1 MKINKTFELIAPSVL
16 LCLPLF
22 FSQLSYV
29 QATTITS
36 NTDVNQAFINS
47 NQGPYTVNQNTNITF
62 IETINLNGS
71 NYFEDNGANINFV
84 INRNVMVDGYAFL
97 LHNNPNTTLTNNGN
111 ITGDVNCELFC
122 SILTLNNLGTI
133 GGDVNIYEDV
143 PTPGAVMNIDTLNN
157 SGTIDGG
164 VFIQYLVDPLPG
176 IRVLNNTGFING
188 GIDINGLVSETEAG
202 IEYLNNTGSISGGIN
217 IDGVFGYLLTS
228 SMTGITSL
236 TNTGSISGGITI
248 SRVEGRSD
256 SPASATGI
264 ESLINEGSIT
274 GGVSINNIGPN
285 TSTGT
290 GIRFLTNTGYID
302 GGISVANIGVGS
314 IGVGTLS
321 NLQGASTTSAL
332 AYTGLL
338 PTNYNII
345 INSASQYGQLA
356 GSSVAGSTNFGIYA
370 GSLISSRYYSDVLQ
384 GLSDGNLGTRTG
396 TYDGMGW
403 TLVANGN
410 NYDLRFTG
418 INTAGTQASV
428 HNTAQKLR
436 SIFNTA
442 AISTNFANM
451 NTYDCNLFD
460 TKGMCISAGGRYTTV
475 DNPSANS
482 SSAVVVVG
490 YKATPN
496 IRIGGF
502 LDQNFNTSTPAGI
515 RIANKNPMM
524 GAFAVW
530 NQKEDGLG
538 LQVKVANA
546 YQDKDV
552 TTTRDGV
559 TFTAES
565 GTGATKLNTQSYM
578 VEFSYAVKDQYDTL
592 VRPYL
597 ALRYTNIKQDGY
609 TETGISTPLTY
620 DPLTDK
626 STTAL
631 FGVKFNRAITAKAN
645 ITGSLGL
652 EQDLERSV
660 DKYTAT
666 SAGISGLTSENFNND
681 IHHTRPVASVGAYY
695 VLSKTQ
701 RISGDVYYQQL
712 PFQSTGSTTAY
723 FNYMIGL

>member
-264 ESLINEGSIT
+264 ESLINEGYIT

-285 TSTGT
+285 TRAAT
-290 GIRFLTNTGYID
+290 GIRSLTNTGYID

-482 SSAVVVVG
+482 ISAVVVVG

-565 GTGATKLNTQSYM
+565 GTGATKLNTQSYV

>member
-29 QATTITS
+29 QATTITT

-47 NQGPYTVNQNTNITF
+47 NPGPYTVNQNTNITF
-62 IETINLNGS
+62 IETINLSGS
-71 NYFEDNGANINFV
+71 DYFEDNGANINFV
-84 INRNVMVDGYAFL
+84 INRNVTVDGYAFL

-164 VFIQYLVDPLPG
+164 LFIQFLVDPLPG
-176 IRVLNNTGFING
+176 IRVLNNTGYING
-188 GIDINGLVSETEAG
+188 GIDINGLISETEAG

-217 IDGVFGYLLTS
+217 INGVFGFLGTS

-236 TNTGSISGGITI
+236 TNTGSISGGISI
-248 SRVEGRSD
+248 SDVRGLSVS
-256 SPASATGI
+256 SATGI

-274 GGVSINNIGPN
+274 GGVRINNIGSN

-290 GIRFLTNTGYID
+290 GTTSLTNTGYIG

-332 AYTGLL
+332 SYTGLL

-370 GSLISSRYYSDVLQ
+370 GSLISSRNYSDVLQ
-384 GLSDGNLGTRTG
+384 GLSNGNLGTRTG

-460 TKGMCISAGGRYTTV
+460 TKGMCISAGGRYTTL

-502 LDQNFNTSTPAGI
+502 LDQNFNTSTPPGI
-515 RIANKNPMM
+515 HIANKNPMM

-546 YQDKDV
+546 YQDKDM
-552 TTTRDGV
+552 TTRRDGV

-565 GTGATKLNTQSYM
+565 GTGVTKLNTQSYV
-578 VEFSYAVKDQYDTL
+578 VEFSYAAKDQYDTL

-609 TETGISTPLTY
+609 TETDISTPLTY

-631 FGVKFNRAITAKAN
+631 FGVKFNRAITSKAN
-645 ITGSLGL
+645 ITASLGL

-666 SAGISGLTSENFNND
+666 SAGISGLTSENFND
-681 IHHTRPVASVGAYY
+681 SIKRTRPVASAGAYY
-695 VLSKTQ
+695 AVSKTQ
-701 RISGDVYYQQL
+701 RIAGDIYYQEL
-712 PFQSTGSTTAY
+712 PFQSSGSTTAY
-723 FNYMIGL
+723 FNYTIGF

>member
-565 GTGATKLNTQSYM
+565 GTGATKLNTQSYV

>member
-228 SMTGITSL
+228 SMTGITYL